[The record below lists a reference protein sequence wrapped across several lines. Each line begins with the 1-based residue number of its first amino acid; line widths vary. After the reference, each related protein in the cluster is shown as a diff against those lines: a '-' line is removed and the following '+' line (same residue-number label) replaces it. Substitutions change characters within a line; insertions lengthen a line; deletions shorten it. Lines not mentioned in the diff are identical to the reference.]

1 VRWQPWLRNG
11 IRCHRHAVVGVQR
24 MRWLHHLRGGHACVC
39 AQDRAVNQLE
49 LERQAQDNVRLRIN
63 ALLDELERAK
73 RAFKQDPKPS
83 LVRSIKQIESSL
95 RYFIER
101 L

>member
-1 VRWQPWLRNG
+1 MNQ
-11 IRCHRHAVVGVQR
+11 
-24 MRWLHHLRGGHACVC
+24 
-39 AQDRAVNQLE
+39 QDRAVNQLE
-49 LERQAQDNVRLRIN
+49 LERQAQDNVRQRIN